1 MDQKFTVKHEQF
13 EGPLDLLLD
22 LVEKRKLH
30 INDIS
35 LGSVTD
41 DYLRHIEQIPS
52 IEIADRAEFIV
63 IASTLLLIKSR
74 SLLPTLTLTDEEEE
88 SIGDLERRLKILQV
102 IRDGSVAVG
111 ESFGKTILFGA
122 ERSGIK
128 SPVFS
133 PHATITLEAIKLSLD
148 SILSRIPKKQELK
161 SATVRKVISLE
172 DMIDRLSKRI
182 QSGLSLSFKQFSGQ
196 AGPIDRDKKV
206 EIVVSFLAMLEL
218 VKQGVV
224 DVVQAGHFE
233 DIQMETTNI
242 GVPRY

>member
-1 MDQKFTVKHEQF
+1 MKNFKVKNEHF

-35 LGSVTD
+35 LGTVTD
-41 DYLRHIEQIPS
+41 DYLRHIENIPS

-74 SLLPTLTLTDEEEE
+74 SLLPSLTLTSEEEE
-88 SIGDLERRLKILQV
+88 SIDDLERRLKILKV
-102 IRDGSVAVG
+102 IRDGSVHVA
-111 ESFGKTILFGA
+111 EAFGKNIIFPA
-122 ERSGIK
+122 SKSGIK
-128 SPVFS
+128 SPIFS
-133 PHATITLEAIKLSLD
+133 PHETITLESVKASLEAI
-148 SILSRIPKKQELK
+148 INRFPKKQELQK
-161 SATVRKVISLE
+161 ATVRKVISLE
-172 DMIDRLSKRI
+172 EMIDRLSKRI

-196 AGPIDRDKKV
+196 SGPIDKEKKV

-218 VKQGVV
+218 VKQGIV
-224 DVVQAGHFE
+224 DVMQEEHFE
-233 DIQMETTNI
+233 DIKMETTSV